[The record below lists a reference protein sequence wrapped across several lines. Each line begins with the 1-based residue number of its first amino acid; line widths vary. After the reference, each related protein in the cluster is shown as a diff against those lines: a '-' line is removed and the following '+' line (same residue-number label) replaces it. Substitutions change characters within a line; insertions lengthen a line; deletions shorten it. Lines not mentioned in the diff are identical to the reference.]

1 MTRASSGRLTNRPE
15 SRLDTE
21 AADAEVAPDGC
32 PKVTETLADLDLVDE
47 ASRDSFPASD
57 APGWT
62 PLTVGPPARE

>member
-1 MTRASSGRLTNRPE
+1 MTEASSGRVRNSTEHRLKTE
-15 SRLDTE
+15 S
-21 AADAEVAPDGC
+21 AKAEMARDGC
-32 PKVTETLADLDLVDE
+32 PKATEKIADRDLVDE